1 MSDYPELTDRE
12 RQVLEAVW
20 DGLSAKEVGDRL
32 NIAGKSVEGHKTN
45 IMKKWRCNS
54 FLIACR
60 LGLRLNYLKV

>member
-32 NIAGKSVEGHKTN
+32 NISGKSVEGHKTN
-45 IMKKWRCNS
+45 IMKKWRCHS
-54 FLIACR
+54 FLAACR
-60 LGLRLNYLKV
+60 LGLRLSYLKV